1 PPGSLRLH
9 LPGLQPVPVADRPAT
24 GDDGAEVPGPVVRSR
39 QEARRPGAGGGRPGP
54 SPAPAPGRPVRRR
67 EAARRHRPRPGQGP
81 ADPVRRRTD
90 LGAGRRE
97 RPGGHPPAAP
107 RRHRTRRR
115 RHLRDARPAPGSLGR
130 PGHPHRRRRDHRR
143 SAPHPQSRSHP
154 GVALTPIPLRT
165 PMPAFLKNKWLWIGL
180 ALLVAVVIGLS
191 LMQKAGAAKKAE
203 LAEAAEKTVESP
215 YSAIANGKIDIEG
228 GIIQIAARRGG
239 VVRDV
244 LVQEGDLVKAGQI
257 LARQED
263 DEPRLSLQTAT
274 ADLAQAES
282 QLRMINVDIA
292 TAQREHDRLQKL
304 VATNFVAAQR
314 MDQARDAI
322 AQAQARLASQQAAV
336 QTARARRDQAAYNV
350 ELTVI
355 RSPAD
360 GRIVRRYAN
369 PGAGAST
376 LNVSNM
382 FDLEPAAPRIARA
395 EIVEA
400 DIPNVSVDQAVEI
413 TP

>member
-1 PPGSLRLH
+1 
-9 LPGLQPVPVADRPAT
+9 
-24 GDDGAEVPGPVVRSR
+24 
-39 QEARRPGAGGGRPGP
+39 
-54 SPAPAPGRPVRRR
+54 
-67 EAARRHRPRPGQGP
+67 
-81 ADPVRRRTD
+81 
-90 LGAGRRE
+90 
-97 RPGGHPPAAP
+97 
-107 RRHRTRRR
+107 
-115 RHLRDARPAPGSLGR
+115 
-130 PGHPHRRRRDHRR
+130 
-143 SAPHPQSRSHP
+143 
-154 GVALTPIPLRT
+154 
-165 PMPAFLKNKWLWIGL
+165 MPAFLKNKWLWIGL
-180 ALLVAVVIGLS
+180 ALLVVLIVGFGM
-191 LMQKAGAAKKAE
+191 MQKAGAAKKAE
-203 LAEAAEKTVESP
+203 LAQAAEKKVESP

-244 LVQEGDLVKAGQI
+244 LVQEGDMVTAGQI

-263 DEPRLSLQTAT
+263 DEPRLSLQTAA

-282 QLRMINVDIA
+282 QLRLINVDIA
-292 TAQREHDRLQKL
+292 AAQREYDRLSKL

-314 MDQARDAI
+314 IDQARDAI

-413 TP
+413 TPEGDPTKVYVGKVLRRAAVFGARKLASDDPSQRTDERVVEVVVAVDEAPLLIGQRVLVKFMKPGETAGAKRDNASTGVPATRAMKAPARA